1 MSKYVT
7 CHTSFTF
14 CNGEIVIN
22 KKPYMFEKNKKY
34 LMIAENVSGYIFIKS
49 GMEKTYGP
57 GARFCVSDD
66 GMYPLYTEYFDDI
79 LSSERHLK
87 LSKLI

>member
-1 MSKYVT
+1 
-7 CHTSFTF
+7 
-14 CNGEIVIN
+14 
-22 KKPYMFEKNKKY
+22 MFEKDKKY
-34 LMIAENVSGYIFIKS
+34 LMIAEDVSNCIFIKS

-66 GMYPLYTEYFDDI
+66 GMYPAYTEYFDNI

-87 LSKLI
+87 LGKLI